1 MANLLYFDNN
11 ATTAPAREVLD
22 AMWPCFVEHY
32 GNPSS
37 LHGAGED
44 AAQAVAA
51 ARAALARLVGAGSPA
66 RLCFTSGATES
77 NVTALRSALRS
88 QRERRRV
95 LASAVEHPAVLEPLA
110 AARAEGFEVVTIGV
124 DSDGRL
130 DLAQLR
136 AELDERAAL
145 VSVMAVN
152 NETGVVHDLAAVA
165 AEARSAGALLHVDA
179 VQAAGKLAFS
189 CEGLGADFVAF
200 SAHKL
205 HGPKGVGALY
215 VRRGVELEPLLRG
228 GPQEQER
235 RGGTENV
242 PGIVGFG
249 KAATLAREWLESG
262 GPQRL
267 ASLRDRL
274 ENELLRTIEGT
285 HVHGRG
291 APRVCNTSNLRFDG
305 ISGEALVALASD
317 DGLCVSTGAACSA
330 SRHRP
335 SHVLLAM
342 GLSPAEASSS
352 VRLSL
357 SRYTT
362 EAEVERALEVLSNA
376 VRRLRALL
384 GAMPAP
390 R

>member
-1 MANLLYFDNN
+1 VSNRIYLDNN
-11 ATTAPAREVLD
+11 ATTATAREVLD
-22 AMWPCFVEHY
+22 ALWPYFTERY

-37 LHGAGED
+37 LHIAGEE
-44 AAQAVAA
+44 ASEAVAT

-77 NVTALRSALRS
+77 NVTALRSALRGDS
-88 QRERRRV
+88 ARRRV

-110 AARAEGFEVVTIGV
+110 AAQSGGFELATIGV
-124 DSDGRL
+124 DSEGRL
-130 DLAQLR
+130 DLGALR
-136 AELDERAAL
+136 AELDERTAL

-152 NETGVVHDLAAVA
+152 NETGVVHDLAPIA
-165 AEARSAGALLHVDA
+165 AAARAAGALLHVDA
-179 VQAAGKLAFS
+179 VQAAGKLPFS
-189 CEGLGADFVAF
+189 CEALGADFVAF

-228 GPQEQER
+228 GPQEHER

-249 KAATLAREWLESG
+249 KAASLALDWLDRG
-262 GPQRL
+262 GPVQL
-267 ASLRDRL
+267 AALRDRL
-274 ENELLRTIEGT
+274 ERELERAVEGT

-291 APRVCNTSNLRFDG
+291 APRVCNTSNLRFEG
-305 ISGEALVALASD
+305 VSGEALVALASD
-317 DGLCVSTGAACSA
+317 DGLCVSTGAACST

-342 GLSPAEASSS
+342 GLSPADASSS

-357 SRYTT
+357 SRYTSAT
-362 EAEVERALEVLSNA
+362 DVERAAEILARS
-376 VRRLRALL
+376 VRRLRALS
-384 GAMPAP
+384 GAIPAST
-390 R
+390 

>member
-1 MANLLYFDNN
+1 VSNLLYFDNN
-11 ATTAPAREVLD
+11 ATTAPAREVLE
-22 AMWPCFVEHY
+22 ALWPCFTERF

-37 LHGAGED
+37 LHSAGEE

-51 ARAALARLVGAGSPA
+51 GRAALARLVGAGSPA

-77 NVTALRSALRS
+77 NVTALRSALRA
-88 QRERRRV
+88 QPGRRRV

-110 AARAEGFEVVTIGV
+110 AARSEGCELVTIGV
-124 DSDGRL
+124 DGEGRL
-130 DLAQLR
+130 DLDALH
-136 AELDERAAL
+136 AELDERTAL

-152 NETGVVHDLAAVA
+152 NETGVVHALAPVA
-165 AEARSAGALLHVDA
+165 AAARAAGALLHVDA
-179 VQAAGKLAFS
+179 VQAAGKLPFS
-189 CEGLGADFVAF
+189 CEALGADFVAF

-228 GPQEQER
+228 GPQEHER

-249 KAATLAREWLESG
+249 KAAALAKDWLDRG
-262 GPQRL
+262 GPEQL
-267 ASLRDRL
+267 AALRDRL
-274 ENELLRTIEGT
+274 ERGLERAVEGM

-291 APRVCNTSNLRFDG
+291 APRVCNTANLRFEG
-305 ISGEALVALASD
+305 ISGEALVALCSD
-317 DGLCVSTGAACSA
+317 EGLCVSTGAACSA

-342 GLSPAEASSS
+342 GLTPAEASSS

-362 EAEVERALEVLSNA
+362 EAEVDRAAEILSGA

-384 GAMPAP
+384 GAVPGP
-390 R
+390 H

>member
-384 GAMPAP
+384 GAVPAP

>member
-291 APRVCNTSNLRFDG
+291 APRVSNTSNLRFDG

-317 DGLCVSTGAACSA
+317 EGLCVSTGAACSA

-384 GAMPAP
+384 GAVPAP

>member
-1 MANLLYFDNN
+1 MSNLLYFDNN
-11 ATTAPAREVLD
+11 ATTAPAPEVLD
-22 AMWPCFVEHY
+22 ALWPCFTRHY

-37 LHGAGED
+37 LHSAGED

-51 ARAALARLVGAGSPA
+51 ARAALARLVDAGSPA

-77 NVTALRSALRS
+77 NVTALRSALRAHPT
-88 QRERRRV
+88 RRRV
-95 LASAVEHPAVLEPLA
+95 LASAVEHPAVLEPLTA
-110 AARAEGFEVVTIGV
+110 AEADGFELVRIGV
-124 DSDGRL
+124 DHEGRL
-130 DLAQLR
+130 DLDQVR
-136 AELDERAAL
+136 AELDERTAL

-152 NETGVVHDLAAVA
+152 NETGVVHDLAPIVTA
-165 AEARSAGALLHVDA
+165 ARAAGALVHVDA
-179 VQAAGKLAFS
+179 VQACGKLTFS
-189 CEGLGADFVAF
+189 CEQSGADFVAF

-215 VRRGVELEPLLRG
+215 VRRGIELEPLLRG
-228 GPQEQER
+228 GPQESER

-249 KAATLAREWLESG
+249 KAAALAREWLEQG
-262 GPQRL
+262 GPERL
-267 ASLRDRL
+267 GKLRDRL
-274 ENELLRTIEGT
+274 EHELVRTVAGT

-291 APRVCNTSNLRFDG
+291 APRVCNTSNLRFEG

-317 DGLCVSTGAACSA
+317 EGLCVSTGAACSA

-362 EAEVERALEVLSNA
+362 DGEVDRALEILSGA

-384 GAMPAP
+384 GAVPAP

>member
-1 MANLLYFDNN
+1 MANLLYLDNN

-22 AMWPCFVEHY
+22 AMWPFYVEHY

-51 ARAALARLVGAGSPA
+51 ARAALARLVGAGSPG

-77 NVTALRSALRS
+77 NVTALRSALRT

-110 AARAEGFEVVTIGV
+110 AARAEGYEVVTIGV
-124 DSDGRL
+124 DGEGRL

-165 AEARSAGALLHVDA
+165 AAARSAGALLHVDA
-179 VQAAGKLAFS
+179 VQAAGKLDLS
-189 CEGLGADFVAF
+189 CEALGADFVAF

-249 KAATLAREWLESG
+249 KAAALAREWLDGG

-362 EAEVERALEVLSNA
+362 EAEVERALEVLSAA